1 VAGKDRTAYA
11 ATQQLGLVLMALSL
25 GLLLG
30 FSLLL
35 FESSEIGVFGAITA
49 IVVIAAG
56 VVWQVDIWWAR
67 IVGLFGTMVGGLTA
81 PFISLGV
88 LQPLSP
94 VEFILGLLYTLG
106 LFVSLYGGGRAI
118 VAGRNAELGPTG
130 AEVKLRKIVIRFIVV
145 ASAASIIGFIITG
158 G

>member
-1 VAGKDRTAYA
+1 MY
-11 ATQQLGLVLMALSL
+11 
-25 GLLLG
+25 
-30 FSLLL
+30 
-35 FESSEIGVFGAITA
+35 EIGVFGAITA

-67 IVGLFGTMVGGLTA
+67 VVGLFGTMVGGLTA
-81 PFISLGV
+81 PFLSLGV
-88 LQPLSP
+88 LQPFSP

-118 VAGRNAELGPTG
+118 VAGRRAELGPTDS
-130 AEVKLRKIVIRFIVV
+130 EIRLRKIVLRLIAI
-145 ASAASIIGFIITG
+145 ASAGSIIGFILTG